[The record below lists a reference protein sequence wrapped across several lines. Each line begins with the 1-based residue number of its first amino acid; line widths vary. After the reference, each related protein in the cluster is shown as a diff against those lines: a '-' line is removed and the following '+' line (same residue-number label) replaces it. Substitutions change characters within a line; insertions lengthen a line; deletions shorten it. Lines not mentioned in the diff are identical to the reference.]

1 MLVIAVMS
9 MIALSKFCFAHP
21 QYTAKANFCIK
32 NITVRLQKDEKPISI
47 GKKYGKTKV
56 LFTKEF
62 ADHQL
67 FLANDLESEA
77 YATTSQNPH
86 KAQYA
91 AGLKQLK
98 IDLLAYLEQNLGK
111 DVLKREGTFRL
122 RGMVDRDKNMKNVQ
136 IVYSKDAK
144 IGKALKKWFEQPV
157 GAWIPELQG
166 GGPVKSYID
175 VFIKFKDAQ
184 LEIETCKPNRAK

>member
-1 MLVIAVMS
+1 MS
-9 MIALSKFCFAHP
+9 FSGDRYLLNSRYGKFTVPTLLYSPLS
-21 QYTAKANFCIK
+21 
-32 NITVRLQKDEKPISI
+32 LQKDGKSI
-47 GKKYGKTKV
+47 AFGNNYCKTKAI
-56 LFTKEF
+56 FTKEF
-62 ADHQL
+62 VDYQL
-67 FLANDLESEA
+67 FVSNGIGSEA
-77 YATTSQNPH
+77 YASMNQNPH
-86 KAQYA
+86 RAQYA
-91 AGLKQLK
+91 TGLKQLE